1 LLWKL
6 ILIYA
11 VGFVGSTFGTLVG
24 GSGLIVVPT
33 LIFLGLPS
41 QMAIATSQFGGSGSA
56 IFGLYEF
63 HRKKLVNVRLG
74 LFLGITAVIGSFIGA
89 NLVLRVNPATLRIFI
104 AVTTLVIL
112 SIFVIKPQIGIRKTP
127 TKPNRFR
134 YATGLFFA
142 FFLGVYGGFYGVN
155 LGTFLSYLLILGFG
169 QTFLESAATRKII
182 GLLLILVALGV
193 FIAHKAV
200 NYPLGTALFLGSGTG
215 SYLGAHFSDRIGNVW
230 IKRLFFIVVC
240 IMAIKL
246 IV

>member
-1 LLWKL
+1 M
-6 ILIYA
+6 ILVYV

-24 GSGLIVVPT
+24 GAGLIVVPT

-63 HRKKLVNVRLG
+63 HRKKLVNVKLG
-74 LFLGITAVIGSFIGA
+74 LFLGMTAVVGSFIGA
-89 NLVLRVNPATLRIFI
+89 NLVLRVNPLTLRIFI
-104 AVTTLVIL
+104 AGATLLIL
-112 SIFVIKPQIGIRKTP
+112 LIFVIKPQTGIRETAK
-127 TKPNRFR
+127 KPSALR

-142 FFLGVYGGFYGVN
+142 FFLGIYGGFYGVS
-155 LGTFLSYLLILGFG
+155 LGTFMSYLLILGFG

-182 GLLLILVALGV
+182 GLLLILVALSV
-193 FIAHKAV
+193 FIAHKV
-200 NYPLGTALFLGSGTG
+200 VSYPLGIALFLGSGTG

-230 IKRLFFIVVC
+230 IKRLFFVVVC